1 MDSPGGNNSRFP
13 ESAAPATHPTPNPG
27 SVADPN
33 TVYRR
38 YNPEN
43 PRQHRSQ
50 PPRPKS
56 SIDQRF
62 WAMEDANNA
71 AAAAERQ
78 RYCEKHINPTAMSVN
93 LKALQRPLYP

>member
-1 MDSPGGNNSRFP
+1 MLKVFHFIRYLLSF
-13 ESAAPATHPTPNPG
+13 
-27 SVADPN
+27 
-33 TVYRR
+33 R

-62 WAMEDANNA
+62 WAAEDNANSPAVN
-71 AAAAERQ
+71 ERQ
-78 RYCEKHINPTAMSVN
+78 R
-93 LKALQRPLYP
+93 